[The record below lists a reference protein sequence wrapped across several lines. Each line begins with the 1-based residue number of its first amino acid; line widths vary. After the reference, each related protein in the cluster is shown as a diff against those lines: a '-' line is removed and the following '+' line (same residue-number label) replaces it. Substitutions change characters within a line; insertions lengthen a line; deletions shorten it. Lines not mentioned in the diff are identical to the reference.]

1 MRLSVKHQNKKLYVW
16 THFLG
21 AEIEKNQDN
30 LENEIV
36 LIERYKYINKHI
48 FQNKKKP
55 NKQ

>member
-16 THFLG
+16 THFWG
-21 AEIEKNQDN
+21 AKIEKNQDN